1 MIVDRNRFGDSEIK
15 SCKQCGRRLH
25 PEYNMSGMHGNE
37 SV

>member
-25 PEYNMSGMHGNE
+25 PGMHGNE